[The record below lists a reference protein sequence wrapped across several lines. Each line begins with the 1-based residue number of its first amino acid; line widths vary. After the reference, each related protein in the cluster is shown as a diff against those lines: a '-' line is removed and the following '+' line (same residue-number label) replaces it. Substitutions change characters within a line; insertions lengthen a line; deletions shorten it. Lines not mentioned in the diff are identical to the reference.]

1 MRITIAPAGGEEF
14 ELYQGPPTD
23 LPDAL
28 HETIATRCMQ
38 KVLKVED
45 GILKVDA
52 RKGTA
57 RVDLLRME
65 CTTPQKNRIRILVE
79 DYELSVVNP
88 GWEGDAL
95 NFVSQHVATTH
106 VIENETSMNEGL

>member
-14 ELYQGPPTD
+14 ELYQGPSTD

-28 HETIATRCMQ
+28 NETITNRCLQ
-38 KVLKVED
+38 NVLKVED

-52 RKGTA
+52 RKGSA
-57 RVDLLRME
+57 RVDLLRVE
-65 CTTPQKNRIRILVE
+65 CTTPQKDRIRILVE
-79 DYELSVVNP
+79 DYELNVVNSV
-88 GWEGDAL
+88 WEGDAL

-106 VIENETSMNEGL
+106 VVENGTN